1 LNKRLSQ
8 LINIPTTA
16 DRVITDLTLDSRA
29 VKPGTVFFACQGT
42 QSHGKRFIPTALQ
55 AGAVAV
61 LLEDDAPGLTWQNTV
76 PIIHVVDLS
85 KRCGELA
92 ARFYGQP
99 PLTIAGVTGTNG
111 KTSITHFLAQA
122 LPCGLI
128 GTLGSGF
135 LKPLSFWERGWG
147 EGASSILSNTIE
159 QTSFSLPTPPQRKE
173 KKHLQT
179 TANTTPDVLSI
190 HRLLVDFHARG
201 AQYAALEVSSHGLVQ
216 HRVDGVRFNTAVF
229 SNLSRDHLDYHGTL
243 EAYAAAKKRLFQWP
257 GLQHAVV
264 NSDDAV
270 GREIISE
277 LPAGVKLWRY
287 SLRTPEAE
295 LYCRHI
301 QALDAG
307 YELNIVTPA
316 GEVTVLL
323 PLWGHFNIANALAT
337 LGVLLSWD
345 IDLSLAGRILAQLKP
360 VAGRLE
366 RFHAAGKPSVIVD
379 YAHTPDALAQTL
391 QAIRPHCRGRLW
403 CVFGCGGDRDP
414 GKRPLMGQVSARY
427 ADCSIITDD
436 NPRHE
441 ASVDIIAAI
450 LPGLGDAP
458 HHVIAERAAAI
469 EFALQ
474 DAAPDD
480 VILIAGK
487 GHEAYQQIGA
497 ERLPFSDREIVE
509 KYLQN
514 TRLGAT
520 TGYDYD

>member
-1 LNKRLSQ
+1 MAIEQGATVVVLEDWPETLLEEVTYLQ
-8 LINIPTTA
+8 VA
-16 DRVITDLTLDSRA
+16 DSA
-29 VKPGTVFFACQGT
+29 
-42 QSHGKRFIPTALQ
+42 TAL
-55 AGAVAV
+55 
-61 LLEDDAPGLTWQNTV
+61 GLMA
-76 PIIHVVDLS
+76 DLY
-85 KRCGELA
+85 
-92 ARFYGQP
+92 YGQP
-99 PLTIAGVTGTNG
+99 SGQLKLVGVTGTNG
-111 KTSITHFLAQA
+111 KT
-122 LPCGLI
+122 
-128 GTLGSGF
+128 
-135 LKPLSFWERGWG
+135 
-147 EGASSILSNTIE
+147 
-159 QTSFSLPTPPQRKE
+159 
-173 KKHLQT
+173 T
-179 TANTTPDVLSI
+179 TATLLHELFTKLGYKVGLLSTVHNRIGQAVVEATHTTPDALSI
-190 HRLLVDFHARG
+190 HRLLREMADAG
-201 AQYAALEVSSHGLVQ
+201 CDYAFMEVSSHAAHQRRIAGLSF
-216 HRVDGVRFNTAVF
+216 DGGIFTNI
-229 SNLSRDHLDYHGTL
+229 SRDHLDYHGTL

-345 IDLSLAGRILAQLKP
+345 IDLSRAGRILAQLKP